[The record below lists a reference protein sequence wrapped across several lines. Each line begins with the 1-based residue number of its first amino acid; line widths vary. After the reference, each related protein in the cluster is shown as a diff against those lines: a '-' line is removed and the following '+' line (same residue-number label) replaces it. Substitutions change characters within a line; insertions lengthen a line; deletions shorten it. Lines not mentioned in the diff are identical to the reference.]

1 MSKHVKRIFN
11 YVKLLDDVKKKSNK
25 NQVQISEDLGC
36 SIIHTSNVNREKSN
50 YSLEKMIKLINSG
63 NYCIDDYVEF
73 EDRIPASSDK
83 FHMEEFSGVH
93 EDILKEAIR
102 FLQSYIQITRRE
114 EEQKEKSEYLN
125 GSLIKTAGA
134 KVRQL
139 RKERGIKAGEMAEK
153 LNMKEGS
160 YRNMENGSTGT
171 TIDNYARI
179 ARICG
184 VPLSMIFEDVL
195 EDKSAII
202 QYELEKMFSD
212 LTREDTEKYSAM
224 LGELLEIVRK
234 YTA

>member
-11 YVKLLDDVKKKSNK
+11 YVKLLDDVKKQSNK

-36 SIIHTSNVNREKSN
+36 SIIHTSNVNRERSN
-50 YSLEKMIKLINSG
+50 YSLEKIIKLINSG
-63 NYCIDDYVEF
+63 SYCIDDYVEL
-73 EDRIPASSDK
+73 EGKIAISSDE
-83 FHMEEFSGVH
+83 FHMEKFSGIH
-93 EDILKEAIR
+93 GDILKEVIR
-102 FLQSYIQITRRE
+102 FVQSYIQVARRE
-114 EEQKEKSEYLN
+114 KEKSEYLN
-125 GSLIKTAGA
+125 ERLIKMAGA

-139 RKERGIKAGEMAEK
+139 RKERGIRAGKMAEE

-195 EDKSAII
+195 EDKSAIL
-202 QYELEKMFSD
+202 QYELETMFAD
-212 LTREDTEKYSAM
+212 LQPADVEKYSAM
-224 LGELLEIVRK
+224 LGELLEVVRK
-234 YTA
+234 YTES